1 MGRDKLNDAAE
12 KYFKEESAFRPPCLC
27 KGFVLDAFLA
37 GALWLMTQPLADRL
51 TDEEKE
57 RIKAIYFRN
66 VYSVA
71 DVQSN
76 FTEKCLI
83 DAIFGKELFN
93 EK

>member
-1 MGRDKLNDAAE
+1 MDADKVNEEAWDYHSDNYFADNPHREDIMG
-12 KYFKEESAFRPPCLC
+12 AFC
-27 KGFVLDAFLA
+27 KGAYWF
-37 GALWLMTQPLADRL
+37 MQQPLSDRL

-83 DAIFGKELFN
+83 DAIFGKEIF
-93 EK
+93 K